1 MMRKKYFIA
10 RHNGDSSVKTSK
22 AERGS
27 FGEKSRTTSM
37 ARHTDCAYNFPEN
50 LLFCIIN
57 AMAALSG
64 DPSSLSPHHLDLMA
78 VVGTNCLCFRGCLRT
93 VITCIMQIAIKIHNL
108 IGIECEKWSF
118 EFLLSRLFFSF
129 SRCRCCG
136 ISACV
141 LLFEFFI
148 YQASRQFL
156 NDLLL
161 SWMWLEWRLDSKL
174 ETNAKL
180 FNRFLQHFFQR
191 FSLIGKVF
199 SCVQRVA

>member
-1 MMRKKYFIA
+1 MRKKYFIA
-10 RHNGDSSVKTSK
+10 RHNDDSSVKTST

-64 DPSSLSPHHLDLMA
+64 DPSPLSASPRFDGGCRNKLPM
-78 VVGTNCLCFRGCLRT
+78 FSGCLRT
-93 VITCIMQIAIKIHNL
+93 VITCIMQIDIKIHNL

-129 SRCRCCG
+129 SRCRCCR

-141 LLFEFFI
+141 LLFEFFK
-148 YQASRQFL
+148 YQVSRHL

-161 SWMWLEWRLDSKL
+161 S
-174 ETNAKL
+174 
-180 FNRFLQHFFQR
+180 
-191 FSLIGKVF
+191 
-199 SCVQRVA
+199 